1 MLVGIIYAAFSI
13 PENKNQ
19 SLVSRAVF
27 NIIMRPESLH
37 HRRQCHVRVQFES
50 RVKTKFLEPL
60 NQILK
65 LKFNFHGFPAPIA
78 FRKCITLTCVGTFK
92 RRKTGIT

>member
-27 NIIMRPESLH
+27 NIIMRPKCLH
-37 HRRQCHVRVQFES
+37 HMRVQFES
-50 RVKTKFLEPL
+50 RVKTKLLEPL
-60 NQILK
+60 IHLLE
-65 LKFNFHGFPAPIA
+65 LKFQFYGFPAPIA
-78 FRKCITLTCVGTFK
+78 FRKCITYVLGRSK
-92 RRKTGIT
+92 GEKLG